1 MIHKDDATRKSP
13 TYFEQVPVEVV
24 KKIAAED
31 AFTGENPGTDNLT
44 VEPVARKTNRVPA
57 RSLHRKRQ

>member
-1 MIHKDDATRKSP
+1 MIHKDDATRKSR

-24 KKIAAED
+24 KKIAGRD
-31 AFTGENPGTDNLT
+31 AFAGENAETDNLT

-57 RSLHRKRQ
+57 RSRHRKRR